1 MLTVQ
6 VFPYLVM
13 DGNAREAINFYKES
27 LDAEVL
33 FIQSFGESPED
44 PEFSLPEEAKDRIMH
59 ATIKIGESELMF
71 SDTFPGQP
79 HSTGSQVTLCI
90 TTSDPEKS
98 QKLFDGLKQGGEV
111 TMPLQKT
118 FFSPLYGCVI
128 DKYGVT
134 FQIYTG
140 EEK

>member
-1 MLTVQ
+1 MTVQ

-13 DGNAREAINFYKES
+13 NGNAREAITFYKEA
-27 LDAEVL
+27 LDAEIL
-33 FIQSFGESPED
+33 YSQSFGESPD
-44 PEFSLPEEAKDRIMH
+44 NPESPLPEEAKDRILH
-59 ATIKIGESELMF
+59 ATIKIGETELMF

-90 TTSDPEKS
+90 TTNDPEKS
-98 QKLFDGLKQGGEV
+98 KKLFDGLKEDGEV

-140 EEK
+140 EAK

>member
-1 MLTVQ
+1 MMVQ

-13 DGNAREAINFYKES
+13 DGNAKEAINFYQEV
-27 LDAEVL
+27 LGAEVL
-33 FIQSFGESPED
+33 YVQTFGESPGD
-44 PEFSLPEEAKDRIMH
+44 PEYPLPEETKDRIMH
-59 ATIKIGESELMF
+59 ATLKIGESELMF

-79 HSTGSQVTLCI
+79 HATGNQVTLCI

-98 QKLFDGLKQGGEV
+98 KKLFEGLKQEGEV

-118 FFSPLYGCVI
+118 IFSPLYGCVI
-128 DKYGVT
+128 DKFGVN

-140 EEK
+140 EES